1 MAIPGTTTI
10 QAYIAPND
18 ERSTGFTHTEE
29 WNRGGYR
36 SVATE
41 QDLATLLTTKR
52 ASKGMLVNVLA
63 TNTIKRL
70 EPKQGFTYEDDNIA
84 ENWEFKTLSLG
95 ADVSALATK
104 AELGD
109 KLDTTQFESE
119 KATLLYLI
127 ESEKAN
133 FATKDEL
140 ANKVDKSDLTQI
152 DLTQIKALLKAE
164 ILAEL
169 QQQAQQA
176 PGAESGVS

>member
-41 QDLATLLTTKR
+41 QELATLLTTKR

-70 EPKQGFTYEDDNIA
+70 EPKQGFTYEDDNIS

-95 ADVSALATK
+95 ADVSTLATK

-119 KATLLYLI
+119 KAT
-127 ESEKAN
+127 

-140 ANKVDKSDLTQI
+140 ANKLDKSDLTQI

-169 QQQAQQA
+169 QQQQAQQA

>member
-18 ERSTGFTHTEE
+18 ERSTSFTHTEE

-52 ASKGMLVNVLA
+52 ASNGMLVKVLT

-70 EPKQGFTYEDDNIA
+70 DPKQSFTYEDDNIS

-95 ADVSALATK
+95 ADTSTLATK
-104 AELGD
+104 DELGD

-119 KATLLYLI
+119 K
-127 ESEKAN
+127 EN

-140 ANKVDKSDLTQI
+140 ANKLDKSDLTQL

-164 ILAEL
+164 IIAEL
-169 QQQAQQA
+169 QQQQQQQAQQA

>member
-18 ERSTGFTHTEE
+18 ERSTSFTHTEE

-119 KATLLYLI
+119 KAT
-127 ESEKAN
+127 

-140 ANKVDKSDLTQI
+140 ANKLDKSDLTQI

-164 ILAEL
+164 IIAEL
-169 QQQAQQA
+169 QQQAQQT

>member
-18 ERSTGFTHTEE
+18 ERSTSFTHTEE

-95 ADVSALATK
+95 ADVSTLATK

-119 KATLLYLI
+119 KTT
-127 ESEKAN
+127 

-164 ILAEL
+164 IIAEL
-169 QQQAQQA
+169 QQQQQAQQA